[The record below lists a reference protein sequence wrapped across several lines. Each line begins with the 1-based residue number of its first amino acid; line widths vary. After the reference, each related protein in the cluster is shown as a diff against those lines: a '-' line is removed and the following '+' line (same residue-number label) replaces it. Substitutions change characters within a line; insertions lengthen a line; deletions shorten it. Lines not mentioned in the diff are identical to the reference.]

1 VAARRSRELPVPFG
15 SLQGKGFVMISYC
28 IASFRPNYSSLLIQ
42 DLVRKTT
49 TPFEILVWLNL
60 DDPDFERFLEDQRTM
75 GAPLRIVGKTP
86 ENIGMEAYSMLFEQ
100 SRYELI
106 VQIDDDV
113 IAISKRIAEQAAT
126 IFSRF
131 PRVKQLVADVWQDEY
146 TTGARP
152 PMSSYRAYEPDHGL
166 YDGPI
171 DGWFSIFHRSVL
183 PFTQRSHGSIY
194 FPLGGQLRNRLRANG
209 SLGLLCT
216 KFKVFHVI
224 GPQYASY
231 FGMLDFEIEKYQRL
245 GRSDIVNWYESAKAT
260 LPGKA
265 ELEQR
270 VKRIL
275 AALG

>member
-1 VAARRSRELPVPFG
+1 
-15 SLQGKGFVMISYC
+15 MISYC
-28 IASFRPNYSSLLIQ
+28 IAAYRPGYSSLLIQ

-49 TPFEILVWLNL
+49 TPFEILIWLNV
-60 DDPDFERFLEDQRTM
+60 DDAGFERFLEKQQAS
-75 GAPLRIVGKTP
+75 GAPLRIVGKTQ
-86 ENIGMEAYSMLFEQ
+86 ENIGMEAYSTLFAE

-126 IFSRF
+126 IFARF

-152 PMSSYRAYEPDHGL
+152 PMSSYRVYEPEYGL

-183 PFTQRSHGSIY
+183 PLAQEKPGSKY
-194 FPLGGQLRNRLRANG
+194 FPLGCQLRHRLRANNN
-209 SLGLLCT
+209 LGLLCT

-224 GPQYASY
+224 GPEYASF
-231 FGMLDFEIEKYQRL
+231 FGMLDFEIAKYQRL
-245 GRSDIVNWYESAKAT
+245 GRTDIVNWYESAKAT
-260 LPGKA
+260 LPAKE
-265 ELEQR
+265 ELEPR
-270 VKRIL
+270 VEKIL
-275 AALG
+275 AALD